1 MDSHN
6 HKTQSYQLTPVGEV
20 RSEIKSPL
28 LLAGESDIELQER
41 LDTIREYHQQVCGS
55 ADTSELDIQTVAV
68 KLNAKF
74 FGSFS
79 ATRINHWRNNHRPGC
94 LSPVLVLIKVFL
106 APEGIQVRFAD

>member
-6 HKTQSYQLTPVGEV
+6 HKTQSYQLNPVGEV

-79 ATRINHWRNNHRPGC
+79 ATRINHWRNNNCAGG
-94 LSPVLVLIKVFL
+94 LSPMLIFIKIFL
-106 APEGIQVRFAD
+106 APEGIHVGFAH